1 MMRDEIVA
9 GNNIDINI
17 PIDDFKAFI
26 NDFPALLWRIE
37 ITRSRIEFLNNH
49 SIGKLGS
56 DAQLF
61 LKNTDFRNKILL
73 SEDAHLLDGFMEA
86 VKEGKTASTVFRVH
100 DRTGSKVWLKLTGAT
115 NSCNPKYYYGYL
127 LDVSDTVRVI
137 RSIVDNDMELQTML
151 EKNSFPALLANAENG
166 SILKV
171 NEKMSSLF
179 GRTPKAMERNKL
191 SELMPRSMNKM
202 IQHIRAEVPFSREWA
217 GKLDYC
223 AERGMITAQTE
234 VQYMMHGDLKLLL
247 IELLNPEIIQK
258 NTNKNNGIDCSK
270 DFSLQKAIEGV
281 ESMDDIMHKA
291 LESPMIDGKYDG
303 VMFSDVQIRKNKVV
317 VFGAGEPFAIIPKGE
332 TFSYKGTI
340 AEDIERYE
348 LDHLVVDD
356 TQDSIKPID
365 WALFIPRGI
374 RSYFA
379 KPYYVR
385 GVLRTVLIVCSTEPG
400 RFSGKEATAFDTFF
414 SPLADAAKTWR
425 RRKRQGK

>member
-1 MMRDEIVA
+1 MMRDDIVA
-9 GNNIDINI
+9 GSNKYTDL

-37 ITRSRIEFLNNH
+37 ITRSRIEFLNEY
-49 SIGKLGS
+49 SIGKLGD

-61 LKNTDFRNKILL
+61 LKNTDFRNQILL
-73 SEDAHLLDGFMEA
+73 AEDAHLLDGFMEA

-115 NSCNPKYYYGYL
+115 NSRNPKYYYGYL

-137 RSIVDNDMELQTML
+137 RSIVDKDLELQIMIENAST
-151 EKNSFPALLANAENG
+151 PTLLANAEDG
-166 SILKV
+166 SVLKV
-171 NEKMSSLF
+171 NEKMSKLF
-179 GRTPKAMERNKL
+179 GRTQDTMERGKL
-191 SELMPRSMNKM
+191 CDLLPSSMSKM
-202 IQHIRAEVPFSREWA
+202 VRHMREEVPFSREWT

-223 AERGMITAQTE
+223 TERGMVTAKTE
-234 VQYMMHGDLKLLL
+234 VHYVVHGDRKLLRVA
-247 IELLNPEIIQK
+247 LLNPEIIQK
-258 NTNKNNGIDCSK
+258 AAKTNGGTECNN

-281 ESMDDIMHKA
+281 ESMDDIMHTA

-340 AEDIERYE
+340 AEDIERYG
-348 LDHLVVDD
+348 LDYLVVDD

-400 RFSGKEATAFDTFF
+400 RFSGKPATAFDAFF
-414 SPLADAAKTWR
+414 TPLADAAKAWR